1 MPLLSR
7 PRWLPLVAAA
17 LLAGTAA
24 ACDDPYDV
32 NATLEV
38 VEDTLVLN
46 SLSDASAPVTA
57 PVVLDIGN
65 QSNIYSAATRFPVA
79 RRLGADFYNNGA
91 GFDVAIDVRG
101 DSVLFMPPRRV
112 ASSLAAVR
120 RVGLRSDAIAFDSA
134 RFAPGSGY
142 VFDSVTVSAK
152 KGQTVFIVSQHP
164 VCSSYAELSRELY
177 AKVGVFDIDPAA
189 KTATLRVRVDPNCGF
204 RSFLP
209 GVPSR

>member
-1 MPLLSR
+1 MPLLPR
-7 PRWLPLVAAA
+7 PRWFPLVAAA
-17 LLAGTAA
+17 LLAGTVA
-24 ACDDPYDV
+24 ACDDPYDIK
-32 NATLEV
+32 ATLDV

-46 SLSDASAPVTA
+46 SIGDATAPVTA
-57 PVVLDIGN
+57 PVVLDIAN
-65 QSNIYSAATRFPVA
+65 QSNIYAAGSRFPTA

-101 DSVLFMPPRRV
+101 DSVYFMPPRRV

-120 RVGLRSDAIAFDSA
+120 RVGLRRDTIDFDSV

-142 VFDSVTVSAK
+142 VFDSVTVSAAR
-152 KGQTVFIVSQHP
+152 GQTVFIVSQHP
-164 VCSSYAELSRELY
+164 VCANFNEVSRELY
-177 AKVGVFDIDPAA
+177 AKVGVLDLDPVA
-189 KTATLRVRVDPNCGF
+189 KTATLRVRLDPNCGF